1 MANDRNKKNRS
12 IQASTNVFLTSFS
25 GGRQRQL
32 TTWLNSVFVFENS
45 GIWRDRSKSM
55 THYTD
60 CEKMSPKSRIFSK
73 SAKSS
78 HSNFWADFSIF
89 SISSNSNIFFASK
102 TGQIAI
108 RDYWVNFWRENS
120 YEMDV
125 HPQKDIRSVRCC
137 NQEGP
142 KRGSRFAQPII
153 FVRDFLED
161 FHTLWEQF
169 MIS

>member
-78 HSNFWADFSIF
+78 HSNFWADLLSFLYAAIQIFEFSRQKLVTLQLEIIE
-89 SISSNSNIFFASK
+89 SISGVKIH
-102 TGQIAI
+102 TL
-108 RDYWVNFWRENS
+108 R
-120 YEMDV
+120 DV
-125 HPQKDIRSVRCC
+125 HLQPQNLVIRSVR
-137 NQEGP
+137 
-142 KRGSRFAQPII
+142 
-153 FVRDFLED
+153 
-161 FHTLWEQF
+161 
-169 MIS
+169 